1 MAIWLHHGPP
11 GSYKTSGAIAR
22 DVLPAIKAGRLI
34 ITNTRGF
41 SVERCRQH
49 LRDKDIGDGFDVLF
63 IDTDKQEGRD
73 KLARFFHWAPKG
85 AFFLLDEC
93 QRIFRPGWRQSDL
106 DALAYP
112 GGPAQATADDRPET
126 IEVAWDMHRHHNWDF
141 VLTTPNIGKI
151 RSEIKEAAEQA
162 YRHCNMGILGFRGR
176 YKTIQHSCD
185 NNGSSATHAI
195 QVHTFKKVPKVVFK
209 LYDSTAT
216 GQHSDSAAGSS
227 ILKDPKLL
235 VLLALE
241 AAFVWAG
248 FFHDWGNKATAPAA
262 QNPASVS
269 SASHSSPAGR
279 VHSERSSSNSAVDDG
294 TRDPVDIYT
303 LRGGPFDG
311 YRLVITGSVMV
322 RVGRSVRY
330 DYLLELV
337 RGDESVPVNLDD
349 YHDFLSVRGDGPC
362 FAVVGYDGG
371 TYRAMCDPAHEA
383 KALADNRALFASA
396 GRKPLQARTEGEH
409 PAQPERGPASSL

>member
-22 DVLPAIKAGRLI
+22 DVLPAIKAGRFI

-41 SVERCRQH
+41 SAERCRQH
-49 LRDKDIGDGFDVLF
+49 LKDKDIGEGFDVLF

-93 QRIFRPGWRQSDL
+93 QRIFRPAWRQSDL
-106 DALAYP
+106 DALSYP

-185 NNGSSATHAI
+185 NTGSSPSHAI
-195 QVHTFKKVPKVVFK
+195 QVHSFKKVPSVVFK

-216 GQHSDSAAGSS
+216 GEHSDSAAGSS

-235 VLLALE
+235 FFLVLE
-241 AAFVWAG
+241 AACLYAG
-248 FFHDWGNKATAPAA
+248 FFHDWGNKSPVPAT
-262 QNPASVS
+262 QNSASLPSSSDPASS
-269 SASHSSPAGR
+269 GR
-279 VHSERSSSNSAVDDG
+279 VRSERSSSVSSVGDD

-330 DYLLELV
+330 DYFLELV
-337 RGDESVPVNLDD
+337 RGDESVPVDLDD

-383 KALADNRALFASA
+383 KALADNRAMFANT
-396 GRKPLQARTEGEH
+396 GRRPLQTSAEGEH
-409 PAQPERGPASSL
+409 PAQPKREDASSL

>member
-41 SVERCRQH
+41 SADRCRQH
-49 LRDKDIGDGFDVLF
+49 LKDEDIGEGFDVIF
-63 IDTDKQEGRD
+63 IDTDNQEGRD

-106 DALAYP
+106 DALSYP
-112 GGPAQATADDRPET
+112 GGPAQATADHRPET

-195 QVHTFKKVPKVVFK
+195 QIHTFKKVPKVVFN

-216 GQHSDSAAGSS
+216 GEHSDSAAGSS
-227 ILKDPKLL
+227 ILQDPKLL

-241 AAFVWAG
+241 AAFAYFG
-248 FFHDWGNKATAPAA
+248 FFYDWGNKA
-262 QNPASVS
+262 PASASQDTVVVPS
-269 SASHSSPAGR
+269 SSHPSQSGP
-279 VHSERSSSNSAVDDG
+279 VHSERPSSDTAVDD
-294 TRDPVDIYT
+294 DPGRAVDIYT
-303 LRGGPFDG
+303 LSGGPFDG

-322 RVGRSVRY
+322 RNGRSIRY
-330 DYLLELV
+330 DYFLELV
-337 RGDESVPVNLDD
+337 RGTESVPVDLDD
-349 YHDFLSVRGDGPC
+349 YHDFLTVKGDGPC
-362 FAVVGYDGG
+362 FAIVGYDGG

-383 KALADNRALFASA
+383 KALQDNRAMFASV
-396 GRKPLQARTEGEH
+396 RNKSLQTSADAEH
-409 PAQPERGPASSL
+409 PAQAKRESASSL

>member
-22 DVLPAIKAGRLI
+22 DVLPAIKDGRLI

-41 SVERCRQH
+41 SVARCRQH
-49 LRDKDIGDGFDVLF
+49 LKDDQIGEGFDVIF
-63 IDTDKQEGRD
+63 IDTDNQEGRD

-106 DALAYP
+106 DALGYP
-112 GGPAQATADDRPET
+112 GGPAQATADNRPET

-195 QVHTFKKVPKVVFK
+195 QIHTFKKVPKVVFK

-216 GQHSDSAAGSS
+216 GNHSDSAAGSS

-241 AAFVWAG
+241 AAFAYFG
-248 FFHDWGNKATAPAA
+248 FFHDWGGKSAI
-262 QNPASVS
+262 PASSDPVAVS
-269 SASHSSPAGR
+269 SAPNPSTAGS
-279 VHSERSSSNSAVDDG
+279 VHSERSVSEPGFPDD
-294 TRDPVDIYT
+294 TRDFYT
-303 LRGGPFDG
+303 LTGGPFDG
-311 YRLVITGSVMV
+311 YRVVITGSVMV
-322 RVGRSVRY
+322 RNGRSIQY
-330 DYLLELV
+330 DYSLELV
-337 RGDESVPVNLDD
+337 RGDVSVPLNLDD
-349 YHDFLSVRGDGPC
+349 YHDFFTLQGDGPC
-362 FAVVGYDGG
+362 FASVQYDGAV
-371 TYRAMCDPAHEA
+371 YRAMCDPAHEQR
-383 KALADNRALFASA
+383 ALESNRALYANA
-396 GRKPLQARTEGEH
+396 DKKPLQARADAEH
-409 PAQPERGPASSL
+409 PAQAKRAPGSIL